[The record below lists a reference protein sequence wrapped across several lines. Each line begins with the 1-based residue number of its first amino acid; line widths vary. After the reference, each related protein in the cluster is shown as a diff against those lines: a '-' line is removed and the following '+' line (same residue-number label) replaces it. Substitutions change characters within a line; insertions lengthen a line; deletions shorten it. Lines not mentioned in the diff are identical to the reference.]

1 MISSSKEARD
11 YIMANPSV
19 TITAHVKSKE
29 RTHTPTITV
38 EKNES
43 VDGAEA
49 IEEVVTVPTTKVE
62 LIGLYQTQALP
73 INNSIQPAEIQKV
86 ESQRVA
92 LYQRQLRRTE
102 IFYTVKP
109 SLRPTYMVQTLK
121 SQFIEYQKFQMT
133 RALDQRGII
142 DLDQTQMMW
151 EQLHVVDDLI
161 ADIVHHMP
169 AQQPVGWQLTSVN
182 KNHLK
187 LPTIG
192 RLRDQ
197 ETVADQAS
205 LNSYVLGHFGVMS
218 YTYDRAYFIGHVL
231 GYLFCCYYLA
241 HLSIGYG
248 VTPLPDSTVANY
260 NYVSLETPKLV
271 RLLHSVDVYCKRRIY
286 QLAVL
291 CARLSCYQMDKYIE
305 KMLIAEVNEFD
316 KKQQIEHLDALFSK
330 GIMPDMPD
338 KQDLKDFPG
347 AFGDEGNS

>member
-1 MISSSKEARD
+1 
-11 YIMANPSV
+11 MAKQSV
-19 TITAHVKSKE
+19 TITAQVKPKDQANPE
-29 RTHTPTITV
+29 TVTTP
-38 EKNES
+38 E
-43 VDGAEA
+43 VDSEQLETAEPVDQPMA
-49 IEEVVTVPTTKVE
+49 MPETKSE
-62 LIGLYQTQALP
+62 LISLYHTEPLE
-73 INNSIQPAEIQKV
+73 INNSVQAKEMAKVAE
-86 ESQRVA
+86 QRVA

-109 SLRPTYMVQTLK
+109 VLRPTYMVQTLK
-121 SQFIEYQKFQMT
+121 SQFVEYQQFQMA

-142 DLDQTQMMW
+142 DLDNNEMMW
-151 EQLHVVDDLI
+151 QQLHIVDDLI

-187 LPTIG
+187 LPTVG
-192 RLRDQ
+192 RLRDK
-197 ETVADQAS
+197 ESVADQAS

-241 HLSIGYG
+241 HLSIAYG
-248 VTPLPDSTVANY
+248 VTPLPETSVANY
-260 NYVSLETPKLV
+260 EYSSLETAKLV

-291 CARLSCYQMDKYIE
+291 CARLSCYQLDKYIE

-316 KKQQIEHLDALFSK
+316 KKQQIRHLDALLTK

-338 KQDLKDFPG
+338 RVDLKDFPG
-347 AFGDEGNS
+347 AFGNDGKS